1 MIEWIQKT
9 WQSFAESFV
18 KNFIVE
24 DRYMLIVRGLGDDD
38 SYFADG
44 DFAGLYHW
52 IYYGLL
58 SPVKD

>member
-1 MIEWIQKT
+1 MDT
-9 WQSFAESFV
+9 
-18 KNFIVE
+18 E
-24 DRYMLIVRGLGDDD
+24 DVAVFCGILCEEFYRGRPVYAHCQGPGDDD

>member
-24 DRYMLIVRGLGDDD
+24 DRYMLIVRGL
-38 SYFADG
+38 
-44 DFAGLYHW
+44 AGLYHW